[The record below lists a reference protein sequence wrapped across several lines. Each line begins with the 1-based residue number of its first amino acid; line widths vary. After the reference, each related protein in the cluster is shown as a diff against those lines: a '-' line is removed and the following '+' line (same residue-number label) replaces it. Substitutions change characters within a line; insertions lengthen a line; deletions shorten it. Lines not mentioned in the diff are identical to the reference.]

1 MKQNLQRAYILGPII
16 IFVVLVVIFNSID
29 QDNVDQ
35 MYSQEKQIEEVIRK
49 YAVACYAQ
57 EGAYPRDIAYLEE
70 NYGLIVDEDKYFYY
84 YDLFASNILPDIE
97 VRTIK
102 GGRW

>member
-1 MKQNLQRAYILGPII
+1 MKGNLQRAYILGPII
-16 IFVVLVVIFNSID
+16 IFVVLVVMFTSVD
-29 QDNVDQ
+29 KDNVDQ

-57 EGAYPRDIAYLEE
+57 EGAYPVDIAYLEE
-70 NYGLIVDEDKYFYY
+70 NYGLIVNEEKYFYY

-97 VRTIK
+97 VRAIE

>member
-16 IFVVLVVIFNSID
+16 IFVVLIIIFLSVD
-29 QDNVDQ
+29 KDNVDQ
-35 MYSQEKQIEEVIRK
+35 MFAQEKQIEEVIRK

-57 EGAYPRDIAYLEE
+57 EGAYPKDIAYLEE
-70 NYGLIVDEDKYFYY
+70 NYGLIIDEDKYFYY

-97 VRTIK
+97 VRAIK
-102 GGRW
+102 GGR

>member
-1 MKQNLQRAYILGPII
+1 MKVNLQRAYIVGPII
-16 IFVVLVVIFNSID
+16 IFVVLIIIFTSVD
-29 QDNVDQ
+29 KDNVDQ

-57 EGAYPRDIAYLEE
+57 EGAYPIDLAYLED
-70 NYGLIVDEDKYFYY
+70 NYGLIVDENKYFYY

-97 VRTIK
+97 VRAIEN
-102 GGRW
+102 GR